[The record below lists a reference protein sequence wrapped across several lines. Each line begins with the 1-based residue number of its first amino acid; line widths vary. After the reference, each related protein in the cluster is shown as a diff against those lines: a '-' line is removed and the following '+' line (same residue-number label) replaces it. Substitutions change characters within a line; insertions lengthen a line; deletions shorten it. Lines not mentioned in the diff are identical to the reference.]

1 MQALSSGL
9 VLSGSIIDL
18 DGTFLLQLAISFAFF
33 AILHTFLFKP
43 LLAVFDEREKAIDGA
58 KDAARELETS
68 ADEKYRKFEAEMRK
82 VKVEANAERDRIHQ
96 DGLSLEREL
105 LGKSRLEADK
115 VVRDAEA
122 ELTRRRAE
130 IRNDLATTIPAM
142 AANIAEKLLG
152 RRAN

>member
-18 DGTFLLQLAISFAFF
+18 DGTFLLQLAIFFAFF
-33 AILHTFLFKP
+33 AFLHTFLFKP

-130 IRNDLATTIPAM
+130 IRNDLAATIPAM